1 MRFLGFWFV
10 IELING
16 VGHRLWSI
24 QHRRYTPGVI
34 TALVLLVLGWY
45 YFGRSRTGELKVRG
59 SYSRRTT
66 QTLTSVPRFP
76 KPMR

>member
-34 TALVLLVLGWY
+34 TARVLLVLGA
-45 YFGRSRTGELKVRG
+45 GITLASREPVN
-59 SYSRRTT
+59 
-66 QTLTSVPRFP
+66 
-76 KPMR
+76 